1 MEPSPPGL
9 VSPSSFNFMEHR
21 ARAAEVIFNHLQ
33 LARGKI
39 GCIPSPSLLHPYP
52 CAQHETPHDS
62 HTPHDRTWTGCPCH
76 PHALRRGHTNHCAA
90 ARVMAVG
97 ARPWLERRRLILQPI
112 QPPPTLGTMPNT
124 PYLALTLELLHVS
137 LRTWTGLAL
146 AADADG
152 RTTFCRPAAREKAAG
167 SARPPSSGGRCRPK
181 DALSRAS

>member
-21 ARAAEVIFNHLQ
+21 AHAAEVIFNHFQ
-33 LARGKI
+33 LVWGARRLFSR
-39 GCIPSPSLLHPYP
+39 PPLLHPYP
-52 CAQHETPHDS
+52 YPQPLLHNHRLN
-62 HTPHDRTWTGCPCH
+62 DRDRAWTGRPCH
-76 PHALRRGHTNHCAA
+76 PHALRRRHTNHCAA

-112 QPPPTLGTMPNT
+112 QPPQTLGTMPNT
-124 PYLALTLELLHVS
+124 LYLALTLEILHVS
-137 LRTWTGLAL
+137 LRTWTGLAS

-167 SARPPSSGGRCRPK
+167 SSAQLRRSMQAERRT
-181 DALSRAS
+181 L

>member
-1 MEPSPPGL
+1 
-9 VSPSSFNFMEHR
+9 MEHR
-21 ARAAEVIFNHLQ
+21 ARAAEVILDLLL

-52 CAQHETPHDS
+52 CPQHQTPHDLR
-62 HTPHDRTWTGCPCH
+62 TPRDRAWTGSPCH
-76 PHALRRGHTNHCAA
+76 PRALCVRHTNHCAA

-152 RTTFCRPAAREKAAG
+152 QTTFCRPAARENAA
-167 SARPPSSGGRCRPK
+167 PSSAQLGRPMQAK
-181 DALSRAS
+181 